1 MGRIE
6 YRVFVWFFGG
16 KWKMM
21 ENLHFSGVSPSIS
34 VRPRFCATTLAIA
47 HPVYKEDEKW
57 HAWKFPLLGWPGT
70 TSDTG
75 RVDPAG
81 FGGDGARWSRG
92 AGDDL
97 LVPRP
102 QAPRNESNPRA
113 SRRVLVDKLVVVVGL
128 FTHNNDNN
136 DNDIRINLVLI
147 TCSRRRFHVTTTTTN
162 ATVGPWRTPGP
173 DLAAAGPAAS
183 PGNVLDLLSKSSG
196 SLRRRRE

>member
-1 MGRIE
+1 
-6 YRVFVWFFGG
+6 
-16 KWKMM
+16 M
-21 ENLHFSGVSPSIS
+21 ENDGKSTFLG
-34 VRPRFCATTLAIA
+34 RFALDFRKTTFLCYYTRHSTSCLQWRTKI
-47 HPVYKEDEKW
+47 

-75 RVDPAG
+75 RVDSAG

-102 QAPRNESNPRA
+102 QAPRNERNPRA
-113 SRRVLVDKLVVVVGL
+113 PRRVLVDKLVVVVCL
-128 FTHNNDNN
+128 FTHNNDN
-136 DNDIRINLVLI
+136 RILLFI

>member
-1 MGRIE
+1 
-6 YRVFVWFFGG
+6 
-16 KWKMM
+16 M
-21 ENLHFSGVSPSIS
+21 ENDGKSTFLG
-34 VRPRFCATTLAIA
+34 RFALDFRKTTFLCYYTRHSTSCLQWRTKI
-47 HPVYKEDEKW
+47 

-102 QAPRNESNPRA
+102 QAPRNERNPRA
-113 SRRVLVDKLVVVVGL
+113 PRRVLVDKLVVVVCL
-128 FTHNNDNN
+128 FTHNNNNN
-136 DNDIRINLVLI
+136 DNDNRILLFI